1 LSIEARQKLQ
11 KQRPETLGIASRIS
25 GITPAAIS
33 LLLIHLK
40 KRGVHG
46 LPTLDGSAELGSAGE
61 VDGVG
66 DVVNVGSIGN
76 QAHAP
81 ADIEAAG
88 ASEIGEAGLP
98 A

>member
-1 LSIEARQKLQ
+1 M
-11 KQRPETLGIASRIS
+11 ASRIS
-25 GITPAAIS
+25 GITPATIS

-46 LPTLDGSAELGSAGE
+46 LPTLDGSAELGLANE
-61 VDGVG
+61 MDGVG
-66 DVVNVGSIGN
+66 NVDDVGSIGN

-81 ADIEAAG
+81 TEIEAAG

>member
-1 LSIEARQKLQ
+1 M
-11 KQRPETLGIASRIS
+11 ASRIS
-25 GITPAAIS
+25 GITPATIS

-46 LPTLDGSAELGSAGE
+46 LPTLGGSAELGSVGE
-61 VDGVG
+61 MDDVG
-66 DVVNVGSIGN
+66 DVDNVGDAGSIDY

>member
-1 LSIEARQKLQ
+1 M
-11 KQRPETLGIASRIS
+11 ASRIS

-46 LPTLDGSAELGSAGE
+46 LPTLEGSPELSSAG
-61 VDGVG
+61 DVG
-66 DVVNVGSIGN
+66 AIAD

-88 ASEIGEAGLP
+88 VSEIGEAGLP